1 MSPEVPDPGPPE
13 STPDSTAKRAAQA
26 RLEALRTFGTL
37 GTLGLS
43 VVIALVLGV
52 ALGLW
57 LDRLTG
63 WSPTFFI
70 GGFLLGLA
78 AGVLN
83 IYRTMRR
90 LQK

>member
-1 MSPEVPDPGPPE
+1 VL
-13 STPDSTAKRAAQA
+13 KRAAKG
-26 RLEALRTFGTL
+26 RLEAARTLGAV

-43 VVIALVLGV
+43 VVIALVLGT

-63 WSPTFFI
+63 WSPFFFI
-70 GGFLLGLA
+70 TGFLLGVA

-83 IYRTMRR
+83 IYRTMSR
-90 LQK
+90 LSK

>member
-1 MSPEVPDPGPPE
+1 MSPEVRDPEPRDD
-13 STPDSTAKRAAQA
+13 TPDSPAQRAARA
-26 RLEALRTFGTL
+26 RFEAMRTFGTL

-43 VVIALVLGV
+43 VVIALVIGV

-70 GGFLLGLA
+70 VGFLLGLA

-83 IYRTMRR
+83 IYRTMSR
-90 LQK
+90 LSK

>member
-1 MSPEVPDPGPPE
+1 MSPEVPDPESLQEPPD
-13 STPDSTAKRAAQA
+13 TPAQRAARA

-43 VVIALVLGV
+43 VVIALVIGV

-57 LDRLTG
+57 LDRLSG
-63 WSPTFFI
+63 WSPAFFI
-70 GGFLLGLA
+70 VGFVLGLA

-83 IYRTMRR
+83 IYRTMSRFS
-90 LQK
+90 K

>member
-1 MSPEVPDPGPPE
+1 VDEEAHTANSAPGRRP
-13 STPDSTAKRAAQA
+13 STARRAAEA

-43 VVIALVLGV
+43 VVIALVLGT

-63 WSPTFFI
+63 WSPLFFI
-70 GGFLLGLA
+70 VGFLLGLA
-78 AGVLN
+78 AGILN
-83 IYRTMRR
+83 IYRTMSRFS
-90 LQK
+90 K

>member
-1 MSPEVPDPGPPE
+1 VAQEPDE
-13 STPDSTAKRAAQA
+13 SEPARGRRDSAARRAAAA
-26 RLEALRTFGTL
+26 RLEAVRTFGTL

-43 VVIALVLGV
+43 VVIALVLGT

-63 WSPTFFI
+63 WSPAFFI
-70 GGFLLGLA
+70 VGFLMGLA

-83 IYRTMRR
+83 IYRTMSRFS
-90 LQK
+90 K